1 MMQFKSIN
9 IITMNK
15 NYLFMLKITNKSVN
29 HLRVVW
35 SFFCDNYYKNIVS
48 SINIFIM
55 QNLVKYYE
63 INM

>member
-55 QNLVKYYE
+55 QNLVKYCE